1 MTSPSPYTITESLS
15 HGGRAVVYRA
25 IRNADGCPVVLKVLD
40 PRRRRPQDLE
50 QLKLEYEIGTRLASP
65 AVVRP
70 LALETY
76 QGMPALVLEDFG
88 GEALDTLL
96 GAPMTVERFLSL
108 AIGIAAAVADV
119 HRQGVVH
126 RDLKPANILVHPATS
141 EVKLADFGLASRLPR
156 GPQPVCLIEGSLPYL
171 SPEQTGRMNRAIDNR
186 ADLYSLGVTFYQ
198 MLTGELPFA
207 AKDPVEWVHCHVAR
221 VPPSPA
227 ELVPAVPKPLTSV
240 VLKLLAKMPEDRYQS
255 AGGLSADL
263 ERCRTEWQAC
273 GRIEP
278 FPLGRDD
285 VSDRLL
291 IPHKLYGRERETA
304 ALLTA
309 FDAVAAT
316 GTPMLVTVSGYSG
329 VGKSALVS
337 ALHKPIVV
345 KRGYFIAGKFDQ
357 YKRDIPYFTLAQAFE
372 GLVRQ
377 ILGES
382 DSRIGQWRDAL
393 REALGASGQLMV
405 NLVPAL
411 ELVIG
416 PQPEVEELP
425 PQEAQHRFQTVFRR
439 LIGVFARTAHPLVL
453 FLDDLQ
459 WLDAG
464 TLALLAD
471 LATHPDVHHL
481 LLVGAYRDNEVDRSH
496 PLMRSLEAI
505 RQGGGMVREIVLAP
519 LALEDVERLIADALH
534 GPLERA
540 RPLAQLVFEK
550 TGGNPF
556 FALQFLTTLAE
567 EKLLRF
573 DPGSGAWIWDLPR
586 IHAKGYTDNVV
597 DLLLGKLTR
606 LPGDTQDALKQ
617 CACLGNVVG
626 SGTLGL
632 VLEQPAEAIHAAF
645 WAAVRAGL
653 VFRQDDRYIF
663 LHDRVQEAAYSLIPE
678 ELRAGTHLR
687 IGRILAS
694 KLLPD
699 EIAEKIFDVVNQLNR
714 GSELVGSQEERERIA
729 ELNLMAGKRAR
740 KATAYASALTYLA
753 AGAALLAEDRWERL
767 YGLTFALELH
777 RAECEFL
784 TGALEAAAQRLAM
797 LWGRAASV
805 VDQAAVTCLRLDVY
819 MNLDRSDRAVAVA
832 LDYLRHMGVDWS
844 PHPTEE
850 EARREYERI
859 WSQLGRRTIEELIDL
874 PLMTDP
880 ASLATLDVLTK
891 VASPAVLTDVR
902 LFALVACRAVNL
914 SLERGN
920 SDGSCL
926 AYPNVGM
933 VAGPLFG
940 HSEAGFRF
948 GQLGYELV
956 ERRGLKRFQPRIY
969 MVFGTMVMPWMR
981 PLRAGLDLARR
992 AFETANETGDLTFA
1006 AFTCYQLNS
1015 IRLTA
1020 GDPLAEVQR
1029 EAENGLEFV
1038 HKVRFGFAA
1047 DIITAQLQLVRT
1059 LRGATP
1065 IFGAFDDGQFDER
1078 RFERHLASNP
1088 ALAQAECRYW
1098 IEKLQARLFAGD
1110 HGAALAAAARAR
1122 QLLWTLPSFIETAD
1136 YHFYAALSHAAA
1148 CDATAASQPQQHV
1161 EALAAHHEQ
1170 LELWAQNCPENF
1182 EDRAAL
1188 VGAEI
1193 ARISGRD
1200 LDAMRLY
1207 ERALRSAHGS
1217 GFVHNEA
1224 LANELAG
1231 RFYLG
1236 RGLDKNGLAHLRDA
1250 RACYAL
1256 WGADGKVKQLDRQH
1270 PRLFEPGTFAP
1281 TATVAVRP
1289 VELDLY
1295 SVTKASQSISSEIV
1309 LDKLVRTLL
1318 EIVLEQSGAQ
1328 RACLVLCRDESLSI
1342 EAEATLEHKGLVTTV
1357 LEPVPVEGSQRIPA
1371 SVVHYAH
1378 RTKERVILS
1387 DAAADADK
1395 LGGDD
1400 YFARHRPKSVLCL
1413 PILRQA
1419 EVVGLLYLE
1428 NNLLAGAFTPD
1439 RLVALSLCATQ
1450 AAISL
1455 ENALLLQRAAFLA
1468 EAGKLLSAS
1477 LDYEQTLDRL
1487 GRLFVRS
1494 ICDFCLID
1502 VVEGGEIQRVSGAH
1516 KDPAKERWIEALQ
1529 RRYPPHW
1536 DSPHPAAVVLRTGA
1550 PLLFP
1555 RFPDEHMRRFTVD
1568 DEHRRL
1574 LRELGAQSSMMVPMV
1589 ARGQTLGV
1597 LSIASAVPGRYGRAD
1612 LELAQEA
1619 AGRAATAIDNARL
1632 YRASQEAVRARSEF
1646 LTVASHELNTPVTS
1660 LMLALESLR
1669 RATLLGRPMD
1679 PQTVDRL
1686 VELAGRQGARLIR
1699 LTNDL
1704 LDVSRMEARPL
1715 ALELTDVDLVA
1726 LVREVA
1732 ERFEMDLARAR
1743 CPVSIDSGAP
1753 VVGRWDRS
1761 RIDRVVTNLLANAI
1775 KFGAGEPIEL
1785 FVGAEGGVARL
1796 AVRDHGIGVAPEQRD
1811 RIFGRFERAVSEKH
1825 YGGLG
1830 LGLYLSRRLV
1840 EAHGGSIRCD
1850 SSAGAGATF
1859 IVELPVSVGSDGP

>member
-1 MTSPSPYTITESLS
+1 MTSPSPYTITKSLS

-25 IRNADGCPVVLKVLD
+25 IRNADGCPVVIKVLD

-50 QLKLEYEIGTRLASP
+50 QLKHEYEIGTRLASP
-65 AVVRP
+65 AVVKP

-76 QGMPALVLEDFG
+76 EGMPALVLEDFG
-88 GEALDTLL
+88 GEALDALL
-96 GAPMTVERFLSL
+96 GTPMAVERFLSL
-108 AIGIAAAVADV
+108 AIGIARAVADV
-119 HRQGVVH
+119 HRQDVVH
-126 RDLKPANILVHPATS
+126 RDLKPANILVNPATS

-156 GPQPVCLIEGSLPYL
+156 EQQPVRLIEGSLPYL

-186 ADLYSLGVTFYQ
+186 ADLYSLGVTFFQ

-207 AKDPVEWVHCHVAR
+207 ARDPLEWVHCHVAR
-221 VPPSPA
+221 APPSPA
-227 ELVPAVPKPLTSV
+227 ELVPEVPEALTRI
-240 VLKLLAKMPEDRYQS
+240 VLKLLAKMPEERYQS

-263 ERCRTEWQAC
+263 ERCRAQWQAC

-291 IPHKLYGRERETA
+291 IPHRLYGRERETA
-304 ALLTA
+304 ALLAA

-316 GTPMLVTVSGYSG
+316 GASALVTVSGYSG
-329 VGKSALVS
+329 VGKSALVN
-337 ALHKPIVV
+337 ALHKPIVER
-345 KRGYFIAGKFDQ
+345 RGYFIAGKFDQ
-357 YKRDIPYFTLAQAFE
+357 YKRDIPYATLAQAFQ

-382 DSRIGQWRDAL
+382 EARIGRWRDAL
-393 REALGASGQLMV
+393 REALGPNGQLMV
-405 NLVPAL
+405 NLVPEL

-425 PQEAQHRFQTVFRR
+425 PQEAQHRFQMVFRR
-439 LIGVFARTAHPLVL
+439 LIGVFARAAHPLVL

-481 LLVGAYRDNEVDRSH
+481 LLVGAYRDNEVDRNH
-496 PLMRSLEAI
+496 PLTRSLEAI
-505 RQGGGMVREIVLAP
+505 RQAGGMVREIVLTP
-519 LALEDVERLIADALH
+519 LALEDVERLVADALH
-534 GPLERA
+534 GPPERA
-540 RPLAQLVFEK
+540 RPLSQLVFEK

-556 FALQFLTTLAE
+556 FTIQFLTTLAE

-573 DPGSGAWIWDLPR
+573 DPGIGAWSWDLPR

-597 DLLLGKLTR
+597 DLMLAKLAR
-606 LPGDTQDALKQ
+606 LPEDTQDVLKQ
-617 CACLGNVVG
+617 FACLGNTVDFR
-626 SGTLGL
+626 TLGL
-632 VLEQPAEAIHAAF
+632 VLERPAEAIHAAI

-653 VFRQDDRYIF
+653 VFRQDEGYIF

-678 ELRAGTHLR
+678 ASRAETHLR

-694 KLLPD
+694 RLMPD

-714 GSELVGSQEERERIA
+714 GSDLVESQEERERIA

-740 KATAYASALTYLA
+740 RATAYASALTYLA
-753 AGAALLAEDRWERL
+753 AGAALLPQDCWERL

-784 TGALEAAAQRLAM
+784 TGALEAAEQRLAM
-797 LWGRAASV
+797 LWGRAESV
-805 VDQAAVTCLRLDVY
+805 VDLAAVTCVRLDVY

-850 EARREYERI
+850 EARREYEQI
-859 WSQLGRRTIEELIDL
+859 WSRLGRRAIEELIDL

-891 VASPAVLTDVR
+891 VASPAILTDVR

-940 HSEAGFRF
+940 HSAAGFRF

-969 MVFGTMVMPWMR
+969 MVFGTMIMPWMR
-981 PLRAGLDLARR
+981 HIRAGRDLARR
-992 AFETANETGDLTFA
+992 AFETANETGDVTFA

-1015 IRLTA
+1015 LRLTA

-1029 EAENGLEFV
+1029 EAEDGLEFV
-1038 HKVRFGFAA
+1038 QKARFGFAS
-1047 DIITAQLQLVRT
+1047 DIVTTQLQFVRM

-1065 IFGAFDDGQFDER
+1065 TFGSFDDGQFDEL

-1088 ALAQAECRYW
+1088 VLAQAECRYW
-1098 IEKLQARLFAGD
+1098 IEKLQARFLAGD
-1110 HGAALAAAARAR
+1110 HRAALAAASQAQR
-1122 QLLWTLPSFIETAD
+1122 LIWTLPSFIETAD
-1136 YHFYAALSHAAA
+1136 YHFYDALSRAAA
-1148 CDATAASQPQQHV
+1148 CAAPAAGQRQQHG

-1182 EDRAAL
+1182 ADRAAL

-1200 LDAMRLY
+1200 LEAMQLY
-1207 ERALRSAHGS
+1207 ERAIRSAHDT
-1217 GFVHNEA
+1217 GFVQNEA

-1231 RFYLG
+1231 RFYLD
-1236 RGLDKNGLAHLRDA
+1236 RGLDRNGFAHLRDA
-1250 RACYAL
+1250 RAGYAL
-1256 WGADGKVKQLDRQH
+1256 WGADGKVQQLDRQH
-1270 PRLFEPGTFAP
+1270 PGLFEPRTLAP

-1289 VELDLY
+1289 VELDLW
-1295 SVTKASQSISSEIV
+1295 SVTKASQTISSEIV

-1318 EIVLEQSGAQ
+1318 SIVLEQGGAQ
-1328 RACLVLCRDESLSI
+1328 RACLVLCRGESLSI
-1342 EAEATLEHKGLVTTV
+1342 EAEATLEPRGVVTTV
-1357 LEPVPVEGSQRIPA
+1357 LEPGPVDGSQRIPA

-1395 LGGDD
+1395 LAGDD
-1400 YFARHRPKSVLCL
+1400 YFDRHRPKSILCL

-1468 EAGKLLSAS
+1468 EAGKILSAS

-1487 GRLFVRS
+1487 VRLCVRS
-1494 ICDFCLID
+1494 FCDFCVID
-1502 VVEGGEIQRVSGAH
+1502 IVEAGAIHRVSGAH
-1516 KDPAKERWIEALQ
+1516 KDPAKERLLVEL
-1529 RRYPPHW
+1529 RRQYPPRW
-1536 DSPHPAAVVLRTGA
+1536 DSPHPAAMVLRTGA

-1555 RFPDEHMRRFTVD
+1555 RLPDEHMRTITVD
-1568 DEHRRL
+1568 DEHKRL
-1574 LRELGAQSSMMVPMV
+1574 LRELGAQSSMMVPLV

-1597 LSIASAVPGRYGRAD
+1597 LSIISTVPGRYGRAD

-1619 AGRAATAIDNARL
+1619 ATRAATAIDNARL

-1646 LTVASHELNTPVTS
+1646 LTVASHELHTPMTS

-1669 RATLLGRPMD
+1669 RATLAGRPFD
-1679 PQTVDRL
+1679 PQSVDRL
-1686 VELAGRQGARLIR
+1686 VELAERQGARMTR

-1704 LDVSRMEARPL
+1704 LDVSRMEAGPL
-1715 ALELTDVDLVA
+1715 PLELTDVDLVA

-1743 CPVSIDSGAP
+1743 CPLSIDSGAP

-1785 FVGAEGGVARL
+1785 FVRGEGGVGRL
-1796 AVRDHGIGVAPEQRD
+1796 AVRDHGIGIAPEQRE

-1830 LGLYLSRRLV
+1830 LGLYISRKLV

-1850 SSAGAGATF
+1850 SVPGAGTTF
-1859 IVELPVSVGSDGP
+1859 IVELPLSVARERP